1 MGHKYYNVLLP
12 FMQLMR
18 KELFANANK
27 GDREG
32 WLKMTT
38 NAALEEI
45 EHHRR
50 KLNNAVAYEWHDE
63 VKEHAADVANCSL
76 MLLDVMGLL
85 PVQEPGW
92 THVKPAVPGAYWLR
106 GTEEL
111 GLART
116 CLVEVVMDEG
126 LLRVNLHQST
136 SQDDLSA
143 GYAVLALND
152 AFEWLGPLVP
162 VGGGV

>member
-18 KELFANANK
+18 KELFANANR

-32 WLKMTT
+32 WLGMTA

-50 KLNNAVAYEWHDE
+50 KLNNAVAYAWHDE

-92 THVKPAVPGAYWLR
+92 THAKPKVPGAYWIR
-106 GTEEL
+106 GESM

-116 CLVEVVMDEG
+116 CLVEVAVDDG
-126 LLRVNLHQST
+126 LLMVNLHQST
-136 SQDDLSA
+136 SQEEF
-143 GYAVLALND
+143 GFWYPVLELND